1 MLDVVTLGEAM
12 IRLAPP
18 NFARLEQAVHLDVQV
33 GGSEYNVAVGV
44 SRLGLRSGW
53 VSRLPENPLGRL
65 VRNKAREHGVST
77 DALVWAKSG
86 RVGLYFLEFG
96 AAPRASAV
104 VYDRAYSA
112 CAEFREDE
120 VDWDHVLEGVRA
132 FYVSGIMPA
141 LSEGAARTTRRA
153 LQAARKAGC
162 LVAYDLNYRKRLWT
176 PEEAG
181 RCQEPLMEYVDLLLT
196 TEEDAHVV
204 FGIKPEGADDANF
217 NQVSGRSYESV
228 AMRLQERFK
237 IPTVAITLREN
248 PLVWKNTWSAML
260 LHQGQYHYAPRY
272 EVEVVDR
279 VGAGDS
285 FVAGLLSSYLTD
297 GDWAR
302 ALPFGVAFSALKH
315 TIPGDVNW
323 STREEVERLLKGG
336 NLRVSR

>member
-12 IRLAPP
+12 IRLSPP
-18 NFARLEQAVHLDVQV
+18 NFARLEQAAHLDIQV

-44 SRLGLRSGW
+44 ARLGLRSGW
-53 VSRLPENPLGRL
+53 VSRLPENPLGRM
-65 VRNKAREHGVST
+65 VRNKAREQGVDT
-77 DALVWAKSG
+77 GALVWAQGG
-86 RVGLYFLEFG
+86 RVGLYFVEFG

-104 VYDRAYSA
+104 VYDRAHSA
-112 CAEFREDE
+112 CSEFREDE
-120 VDWDHVLEGVRA
+120 VDWDRALEGVRA

-141 LSEGAARTTRRA
+141 LGEAAARTTRRA
-153 LQAARKAGC
+153 LEAARRAGC
-162 LVAYDLNYRKRLWT
+162 LVAYDLNYRRRLWT

-204 FGIKPEGADDANF
+204 FGIRPEGADDPDF
-217 NQVSGRSYESV
+217 HRVSERSYESV
-228 AMRLQERFK
+228 ASRLQERFR

-260 LHQGQYHYAPRY
+260 LHRGQFHHAPRF

-285 FVAGLLSSYLTD
+285 FVAGLLASYLTE

-315 TIPGDVNW
+315 SIPGDVNW
-323 STREEVERLLKGG
+323 STREEAEQLLQGG
-336 NLRVSR
+336 SLRVSR